1 MLALT
6 ELNERSTLEEELD
19 REFELVLIIESKLS
33 MLDEETDRLRLEA

>member
-33 MLDEETDRLRLEA
+33 TLDEETDRLRLEA